1 LREAWTRPR
10 NSIRS
15 MRRLDGCMMSLKLV
29 GMMLSIAGLLVLC
42 IVLQGS
48 ASLLSSTRGEKGLVV
63 AL

>member
-1 LREAWTRPR
+1 
-10 NSIRS
+10 
-15 MRRLDGCMMSLKLV
+15 MMSLKLV

-48 ASLLSSTRGEKGLVV
+48 ASLLSSTRGERGLVV